1 MDIDIAPRPDEY
13 LCTSDNELEG
23 LRSDFGTESE
33 EESSGSDN
41 EDSGEESSGSDNEDP
56 GDEHP
61 AGSSRAQ
68 NHAVGSPLHSTVCS
82 TGERKKTDAPPRS
95 FDSQRAAEEWFS
107 RESSLA
113 FLIEKYAGAHKLIG
127 FFWVRMRVHISSL
140 GSFAFSRLQS
150 ICLRVS
156 LLVIIDDVLF
166 STASFWKLRDSMN
179 TKQGPL
185 AEDPQLA
192 RQYMQQAAPGLE
204 ELLKAV
210 DSQQYPDMT
219 VHQAKIKYRNM
230 AEALRLAREI
240 SMSGTIDKHPWVCL
254 GVEFIT
260 SLSADTRA
268 KLDRIEEL
276 WMELHAWI
284 VAQLSCSGNTT
295 VFNVPCIDEDI
306 LDPNKIML
314 FILLHYAS
322 LADSKDGY
330 VTPRP

>member
-1 MDIDIAPRPDEY
+1 MEITADLCCEPADLCGWNRQQSSSSEITSRAEQAQTSPNTDHMDIEPRPDEC

-140 GSFAFSRLQS
+140 GSFACVCRFLSSLTTYCFLQ
-150 ICLRVS
+150 LR
-156 LLVIIDDVLF
+156 
-166 STASFWKLRDSMN
+166 
-179 TKQGPL
+179 
-185 AEDPQLA
+185 
-192 RQYMQQAAPGLE
+192 
-204 ELLKAV
+204 
-210 DSQQYPDMT
+210 
-219 VHQAKIKYRNM
+219 
-230 AEALRLAREI
+230 
-240 SMSGTIDKHPWVCL
+240 
-254 GVEFIT
+254 
-260 SLSADTRA
+260 
-268 KLDRIEEL
+268 
-276 WMELHAWI
+276 
-284 VAQLSCSGNTT
+284 SGN
-295 VFNVPCIDEDI
+295 
-306 LDPNKIML
+306 
-314 FILLHYAS
+314 
-322 LADSKDGY
+322 
-330 VTPRP
+330 